1 MGQEVTGEATE
12 VTLMRNA
19 FGQRPGVGQVGREGP
34 MIRRAQRSEF
44 LSQYLS
50 IYLLPSAFPI
60 QSHQIVTYT
69 HTHTPIQT
77 SYDTGDI
84 CLIMSDS
91 LRPHGLYSAK
101 APLSMEFSSGQPF
114 PSPEDLPDPGIK
126 LGSPALAGRFFTIV
140 IAMLSGKQTHSEE
153 QYRQWSA
160 VYYTGGPKAKSP
172 LSQGPRP
179 AFVKIFYT
187 PCVRVQTHHPNS
199 LETYINKGR
208 VNTTTI
214 TPSFKC
220 YVFKQSIINKPA
232 VTFQTVN
239 NQQACGHVL
248 TN

>member
-91 LRPHGLYSAK
+91 LRPHGLYSARLLCPWNSPVGSHSLLQRIFLTQGSNQGLLHWQADSLQLLQPCFPGNK
-101 APLSMEFSSGQPF
+101 LTQKNNTDSGVQF
-114 PSPEDLPDPGIK
+114 IT
-126 LGSPALAGRFFTIV
+126 PA
-140 IAMLSGKQTHSEE
+140 
-153 QYRQWSA
+153 
-160 VYYTGGPKAKSP
+160 
-172 LSQGPRP
+172 GPR
-179 AFVKIFYT
+179 
-187 PCVRVQTHHPNS
+187 QS
-199 LETYINKGR
+199 LLLAKD
-208 VNTTTI
+208 
-214 TPSFKC
+214 PD
-220 YVFKQSIINKPA
+220 Q
-232 VTFQTVN
+232 
-239 NQQACGHVL
+239 HL
-248 TN
+248 